1 MNTYFLTMIIFFTGA
16 AVVPLVAQQPAV
28 HQQNY
33 IVITKKVDQLK
44 PLILSAEA
52 LKKEDGADFGKF
64 EVVICGK
71 DIGDITDPAKMDE
84 HLRNAKAQGVDII
97 ACGFSMRRFGV
108 DTSQVPKGMRIVDN
122 GILYNLRMQKKGYKS
137 LGL

>member
-52 LKKEDGADFGKF
+52 LKKEDGANFGKF